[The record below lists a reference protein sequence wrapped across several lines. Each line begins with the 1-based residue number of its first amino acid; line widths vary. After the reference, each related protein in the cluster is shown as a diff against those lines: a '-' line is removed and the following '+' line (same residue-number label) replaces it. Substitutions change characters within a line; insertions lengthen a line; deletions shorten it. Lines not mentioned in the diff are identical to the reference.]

1 MPGKSGKISLGPAV
15 GMAERSS
22 TQTENLG
29 IKVYGD
35 LRGALMKGRYLPGQ
49 KMTIRGLAEE
59 FGVSLTPVREALHY
73 LAAEGVLETETNRS
87 ARVPVMTGERI
98 RELRD
103 VRMTNE
109 GLAAARAAER
119 ISPEEVAQLRRV
131 AAEIAEAR
139 RRGEIEVDIV
149 KLTEFQFGVYR
160 ASRMPRLIRII
171 ENLWLQTGPYL
182 RLLYPDYIRSI
193 GSRRGDWRERLCRM
207 LAERDAESARREIE
221 SDVGEALEYL
231 AKLADAAAIMR

>member
-1 MPGKSGKISLGPAV
+1 
-15 GMAERSS
+15 MAERGGIE
-22 TQTENLG
+22 TGNLG
-29 IKVYGD
+29 VKVYGD
-35 LRGALMKGRYLPGQ
+35 LRSALMKGRFLPGQ
-49 KMTIRGLAEE
+49 KLTIRGLAEE

-73 LAAEGVLETETNRS
+73 LAAEGVLETESNRS
-87 ARVPVMTGERI
+87 ARVPLMTGERI

-103 VRMTNE
+103 IRMTNE

-119 ISPEEVAQLRRV
+119 ISPEEVTRLRGV

-182 RLLYPDYIRSI
+182 RLLYPDYI
-193 GSRRGDWRERLCRM
+193 GTVGTRRGEWRDRLCRM
-207 LAERDAESARREIE
+207 LAEHDADSARREIE
-221 SDVGEALEYL
+221 SDVGEALDYL
-231 AKLADAAAIMR
+231 AKLADAAAMMR